1 MSSLRVLPLVLAAAL
16 AVGAI
21 APAPA
26 AARERR
32 TGAPLAQRLTARLDQ
47 AGARANKLGV
57 AVVDLER
64 GDVVFERGGDV
75 ALIPASVAKVATAV
89 AALDALG
96 PGHRFRTSLAGRGRV
111 DPANGELDGDLL
123 LIGSGDPSLSK
134 REHADDP
141 LWPFPTLAAA
151 VRKLGIRAVR
161 GALILVDAPFDR
173 VYVHPTWSASDLDD
187 WYGAPVAG
195 LTFNDGCVTVV
206 VRGAASA
213 GRPAQLGFPSTA
225 GPWAVDAQAR
235 TVDDRTA
242 QVGGAFTADGRLRVF
257 GSIGP
262 GLEASFDAPV
272 PDPLAYVGGAMLAA
286 LDAAGVK
293 VAGGARPARSAADG
307 QGATEIAAVESP
319 IAPALR
325 VMNRRSQNLYASLLF
340 KAAGVARDGV
350 GSWESGERA
359 VADALARRGLDTPG
373 QRVVD
378 GSGLSTAN
386 RLTATAVARLLAS
399 ADAELL
405 WGGLL
410 RDSLAVPGEDGTL
423 QKRFR
428 DVRDRARLRAKTGTL
443 GRTGVHALAGYV
455 DGRDGRR
462 GHAFAVFVNDA
473 KVDGRAVGD
482 DVARILLDE

>member
-1 MSSLRVLPLVLAAAL
+1 MRFPRVLPLVLAAGL
-16 AVGAI
+16 AVGAL
-21 APAPA
+21 APAPV
-26 AARERR
+26 AARERNAA
-32 TGAPLAQRLTARLDQ
+32 APLAQRLGGRVDQ
-47 AGARANKLGV
+47 AGVRAGKLGV
-57 AVVDLER
+57 AVVDLET
-64 GDVVFERGGDV
+64 GALVFERGGDV

-96 PGHRFRTSLAGRGRV
+96 PGHRFRTAIAGRGSV
-111 DPANGELDGDLL
+111 DPATGVLTGDLVL
-123 LIGSGDPSLSK
+123 VGSGDPSLSK
-134 REHADDP
+134 REHPTEP
-141 LWPFPTLAAA
+141 LWPFPQLAAA
-151 VRKLGIRAVR
+151 VRKLGIRAVT
-161 GALILVDAPFDR
+161 GALVLDDAPFDR

-195 LTFNDGCVTVV
+195 LTFNDGCATVL
-206 VRGAASA
+206 VRGAAA
-213 GRPAQLGFPSTA
+213 PGRPAQVSFPSTS
-225 GPWAVDAQAR
+225 GPWPVDAQAR
-235 TVDDRTA
+235 TVEERTA

-272 PDPLAYVGGAMLAA
+272 PDPLAFTGGAMLAA
-286 LDAAGVK
+286 LEAAGVK
-293 VAGGARPARSAADG
+293 VAGGARPAASAADRA
-307 QGATEIAAVESP
+307 GATELAAVENP

-359 VADALARRGLDTPG
+359 VAAALARRGLDGRG

-386 RLTATAVARLLAS
+386 RLTATSLARLLAS
-399 ADAELL
+399 ADTELL

-428 DVRDRARLRAKTGTL
+428 DVRDRTRLRAKTGTL

-462 GHAFAVFVNDA
+462 GWAFAVLVNDG